1 MIFIIKTLLPDLIYL
16 VMMEAAKG
24 LHPLALM
31 VHFPAVTPHAY
42 PVILVNIRPLPANSA
57 GAVGDTGV

>member
-1 MIFIIKTLLPDLIYL
+1 MVFVVKTLLPDLVHL

-31 VHFPAVTPHAY
+31 IHFSAVAPHAY
-42 PVILVNIRPLPANSA
+42 PVILMNIRPLPANSA